1 MARRPSNDTG
11 TRPVSMADVA
21 RAAGVSQQTVSR
33 VANGLPNVNEQTR
46 QRVQAAMQELGFRPS
61 YAGRSLRDGRYH
73 SVGLCINDVTKF
85 GNLSMIDGIASTAQK
100 FNKGNDGMGS
110 VGLIIGATIGQWI
123 NDSGV
128 DPAKF
133 TGPILS
139 PGYGW
144 QGAET
149 RDLKTVFKGTK
160 GNVLVTVSRSIATH
174 GPDIAKLTEATASV
188 ARDIRQALTEAQN
201 ESADDAA
208 DGDVE

>member
-1 MARRPSNDTG
+1 MA
-11 TRPVSMADVA
+11 
-21 RAAGVSQQTVSR
+21 
-33 VANGLPNVNEQTR
+33 
-46 QRVQAAMQELGFRPS
+46 
-61 YAGRSLRDGRYH
+61 Y
-73 SVGLCINDVTKF
+73 
-85 GNLSMIDGIASTAQK
+85 GIASTAQK

-188 ARDIRQALTEAQN
+188 AGDIRQALTEAQTKAPMMRLTETPN
-201 ESADDAA
+201 KFFSE
-208 DGDVE
+208 